1 MTKAK
6 IVYPVEFRDKCFNNL
21 RFYMDIR
28 LLIAAMDYNHD
39 NVVRYYL
46 EEALEDSELYAV
58 KGKVAEEKIHAHT
71 VRQELY
77 NEYMELLL
85 NEEPQEHAGTTG
97 LLSKRGDL

>member
-1 MTKAK
+1 
-6 IVYPVEFRDKCFNNL
+6 
-21 RFYMDIR
+21 MDIR
-28 LLIAAMDYNHD
+28 LLISAMDYNHD

-85 NEEPQEHAGTTG
+85 NENTHDHARRDAR
-97 LLSKRGDL
+97 LLSKGGDL

>member
-1 MTKAK
+1 
-6 IVYPVEFRDKCFNNL
+6 
-21 RFYMDIR
+21 MDIR

-58 KGKVAEEKIHAHT
+58 KGQVSEDKIHTHT

-85 NEEPQEHAGTTG
+85 NEDTHSHARRHTR
-97 LLSKRGDL
+97 LLSKERDL